1 MSTIGYWSN
10 SFGLSVVPP
19 KKPNNSSSNQ
29 QLYGVVWPGKITQKP
44 RGWAFSN
51 NGRKL
56 RVGVPIGMSS
66 PLLVSHIQASDN
78 YVGYC
83 IDVFNAAKELLP
95 YAVQYEFIPFGDG
108 HSDPIIDDL
117 LLKILTVVSMN

>member
-1 MSTIGYWSN
+1 
-10 SFGLSVVPP
+10 VVPP
-19 KKPNNSSSNQ
+19 EKPNNFSSNQ

-66 PLLVSHIQASDN
+66 PLLVSHIQGSDN

-117 LLKILTVVSMN
+117 LQKISTAVSMNYNNFL